1 MTVKPKYSVLIR
13 SIPTEDGG
21 GWLAI
26 VPDLPGCSSD
36 GETQMDALKNVHDA
50 IEQWLATAEKYGQT
64 IPGQDD
70 FITVAFPQN
79 IPDDVRR
86 QAEHMARQMEGLSLA
101 EQPDQNLVHAI
112 YAQMARTA
120 IRSAHL

>member
-13 SIPTEDGG
+13 SLSTDDGG

-36 GETQMDALKNVHDA
+36 GETQMAALQNVQEA
-50 IEQWLATAEKYGQT
+50 IEQWLATAVKFGQP

-70 FITVAFPQN
+70 FITIAFPQN
-79 IPDDVRR
+79 VPDDVRR
-86 QAEHMARQMEGLSLA
+86 QAEHMARQMDGLSLA
-101 EQPDQNLVHAI
+101 EQPDPALVHAI

-120 IRSAHL
+120 IHNAHL

>member
-13 SIPTEDGG
+13 ALPADDGG

-36 GETQMDALKNVHDA
+36 GGTQMDALNNVQDA
-50 IEQWLATAEKYGQT
+50 IEQWLATAEKYGQP

-79 IPDDVRR
+79 IPDEVRR
-86 QAEHMARQMEGLSLA
+86 QAEHMARQMDGLSLA